1 MKGDNMKK
9 EFFEQIVLKMP
20 KTESDRN
27 EGINDGNIETYKNM
41 PMLSLTKEEL
51 QNSTDG
57 ARRVD
62 DIPCKVRVEF
72 SDFYLAKKDY
82 PDFEKTIAVFKEER
96 DYWDD
101 FLKNDKKAVKF
112 FENAIKVLNG
122 DKIRCLRISDFN
134 TTGLTG
140 IDGKSTPWKNLV
152 KNRSVSDK
160 PGYYGGSFGI
170 GKDAAFACSQVR
182 TVFYSTKTIDG
193 EEAFQGALKLPSYQK
208 GDDNFD
214 GFGFYSINSDDKH
227 TDPILKC
234 LSLDPKYTRDVVGMD
249 KFIIGFDNDYSKE
262 DLKRELIVSSINNFL
277 YAFFI
282 DKLEVKCDEVIVNQ
296 KKLNDVFEKYS
307 ENGIDD
313 LTKEYYETLL
323 HPQKIVY
330 ATIFNEDDVKIF
342 VRLDPNA
349 SRKAAVVRQSGMK
362 VFDQG
367 YISGRVGFSAV
378 VVLDGNDV
386 NTYFKKLENS
396 EHTQWSNYR
405 SENKDEVIR
414 NRKKIFDK
422 LRETIDEMHQEE
434 YETSIDADGL
444 NEYLPYTYIT
454 GKRNTVESLSNE
466 VESRTKATR
475 KKKSNIQK
483 EQHKEEFLYE
493 KDENGNIIEG
503 TVHLGTRDGDG
514 HHPNPNPDPNPD
526 VDTEGKENVK
536 IAENDGFTS
545 HKIVSSSLMSFHLI
559 EGDGVYK
566 LKFKSK
572 QNITF
577 GYFEVMISAEQDNM
591 AVDIK
596 NAILNGNKTA
606 IKGNKILISDIEKD
620 CLNELVFTLAEEGDW
635 ALEVLA
641 YESEK

>member
-1 MKGDNMKK
+1 MEKV
-9 EFFEQIVLKMP
+9 FFEQIKLKMP

-62 DIPCKVRVEF
+62 GIPCKVKVEF

-82 PDFEKTIAVFKEER
+82 PDFEKTLNVFKEER

-101 FLKNDKKAVKF
+101 YVQNDKKVVKF
-112 FENAIKVLNG
+112 LDNAIKVLNG

-140 IDGKSTPWKNLV
+140 INGKSTPWKNLV
-152 KNRSVSDK
+152 KNRGVSDK
-160 PGYYGGSFGI
+160 PGNAGGSFGI

-208 GDDNFD
+208 DEDNFD

-227 TDPILKC
+227 TNPILKC
-234 LSLDPKYTRDVVGMD
+234 LSLDPNYSRNVVGMD

-262 DLKRELIVSSINNFL
+262 DLKRELIVSSINNYL

-282 DKLEVKCDEVIVNQ
+282 DKLEVKCDDVIVNQ
-296 KKLNDVFEKYS
+296 KKLKDVFDKYS

-313 LTKEYYETLL
+313 LTKEYYETLFN
-323 HPQKIVY
+323 PQKIVY
-330 ATIFNEDDVKIF
+330 ATVFSENDVKIF

-367 YISGRVGFSAV
+367 YISGRIGFSAV
-378 VVLDGNDV
+378 VVLDGNEV
-386 NTYFKKLENS
+386 NAYFKKLENS
-396 EHTQWSNYR
+396 EHTQWSNFR
-405 SENKDEVIR
+405 SENRDEVMKNR
-414 NRKKIFDK
+414 NKIFNK
-422 LRETIDEMHQEE
+422 LRETIEDMHQEE
-434 YETSIDADGL
+434 YETCIDADGL

-454 GKRNTVESLSNE
+454 GKRNMVESLSNE

-536 IAENDGFTS
+536 IAENDGFSS

-572 QNITF
+572 QDITF

-596 NAILNGNKTA
+596 NAKLNGNNTA

-620 CLNELVFTLAEEGDW
+620 CSNELVFTLAEEGDW